1 MTTIIFDIVLF
12 IIVLGLVGWIVYNFG
27 KMKVV
32 SSSVMQHPNRVFV
45 FDYFGTRHLNE
56 RIMRVFGNEFSRYGI
71 YNNDNIIVYKHG
83 YLDDNFLPNLE
94 GYPVMV
100 IDCFPEKMFCLG
112 KYVGWCTD
120 YDGQIPKWN
129 NIFDKYRHRIKI
141 SADQF
146 ITQMRMEYSI
156 LADENNFFNAG
167 DMAIVEMY
175 DGNKVFYKL
184 IPAWKIYG
192 IVERVQNGNYNV
204 SKT

>member
-1 MTTIIFDIVLF
+1 MEITVFGIVLLIVVVGLIAWTLYSFGRMRVVSTNILSHPKKRYIFDYY
-12 IIVLGLVGWIVYNFG
+12 G
-27 KMKVV
+27 
-32 SSSVMQHPNRVFV
+32 Q
-45 FDYFGTRHLNE
+45 RHLNE
-56 RIMRVFGNEFSRYGI
+56 TVMRVFGNEFCRYGI

-83 YLDDNFLPNLE
+83 YLDDSFLSSLE

-120 YDGQIPKWN
+120 YDEQIPEWN
-129 NIFDKYRHRIKI
+129 HILDKYRHRIKI

-156 LADENNFFNAG
+156 LADENNFFNVG

-175 DGNKVFYKL
+175 DGDKVFYKL

-192 IVERVQNGNYNV
+192 MVERVQNGNYNV
-204 SKT
+204 SKA